1 MCIHNYID
9 TCMYKYLFLNM
20 DWVTFSFYTKQ
31 QVRCGIGSI
40 IIFFQIKDFK
50 QIQCT
55 DKILLHWIK
64 LNTNTFSNTKNYN
77 HFQLYKYMNIKI
89 YVHLLRVKINVYSQ
103 LFVTFKCSKYF
114 FIDTSVGHAF
124 CFLASFIAS
133 NLAWGFPNA
142 FMAPC
147 SSSYNEFSL
156 IKYMYLVNLRT
167 PV

>member
-1 MCIHNYID
+1 MVCTSIYFSIWIEWNF
-9 TCMYKYLFLNM
+9 LFTHSSRWGVALDSN
-20 DWVTFSFYTKQ
+20 K
-31 QVRCGIGSI
+31 R
-40 IIFFQIKDFK
+40 FQTDFD
-50 QIQCT
+50 Q
-55 DKILLHWIK
+55 ILLHWIE
-64 LNTNTFSNTKNYN
+64 LNTNTFSNTKNCN

-156 IKYMYLVNLRT
+156 IKYVVNLRI

>member
-1 MCIHNYID
+1 
-9 TCMYKYLFLNM
+9 MYVQVFISQYGLSDIFILHKAAGKVWHWIYHYLLSN
-20 DWVTFSFYTKQ
+20 K
-31 QVRCGIGSI
+31 R
-40 IIFFQIKDFK
+40 FQTD
-50 QIQCT
+50 T

>member
-1 MCIHNYID
+1 MILSGVTCVYII
-9 TCMYKYLFLNM
+9 TLTLVCTSIYFSIWIEWHFLFTHSSSWGVALDSN
-20 DWVTFSFYTKQ
+20 K
-31 QVRCGIGSI
+31 R
-40 IIFFQIKDFK
+40 FQTDFD
-50 QIQCT
+50 Q
-55 DKILLHWIK
+55 ILLHWIK

-156 IKYMYLVNLRT
+156 IKYVVNLRT